1 MACDNNK
8 RSSRSRMVVRVV
20 SILMTLF
27 LSRAFAAGPERR
39 VEVDAGH
46 LREVLAENLLHVH
59 AADVKLNDGSVIRTK
74 RMKPDSDAL
83 RVNPNAATGE
93 RVIPYTGIT
102 SIRLDL
108 GARRGWQI
116 ADGVLGGLI
125 VGAIVGFAAQEAS
138 DTANRVAGFSGI
150 GAGALLGAEL
160 GGRHRKI
167 LVIDVK

>member
-8 RSSRSRMVVRVV
+8 WSSRSRVV
-20 SILMTLF
+20 ILMTLF
-27 LSRAFAAGPERR
+27 LSSAFGAGPERR
-39 VEVDAGH
+39 EEVDAGH
-46 LREVLAENLLHVH
+46 LRETLAKNLPNVH
-59 AADVKLNDGSVIRTK
+59 AAEVKLNDGSVIRTK

-116 ADGVLGGLI
+116 AGGVLGGI
-125 VGAIVGFAAQEAS
+125 TGAAIAGFCAQESS
-138 DTANRVAGFSGI
+138 DTVYRVAGFSGM